1 VTKVVTFYS
10 YKGGVG
16 RTMALVNVAHVL
28 ARDGWRVLM
37 VDFDLE
43 APGMTHF
50 FREQV
55 RNRPK
60 TVTKDALDLL
70 LHAKSTINWDPIE
83 KKPKP
88 PELPKSLAEYVVP
101 IPLPDKWKDKVIP
114 YRTGRLDLLPATLD
128 PVEPEEAP
136 EAEPSQN
143 YLQRMD
149 MLDLQ
154 GVFDTG
160 GPRHW
165 FGNHVR
171 QYFVNARFRTK
182 GDILFT
188 LRDKVWAAYDIVLV
202 DSRTGLN
209 EVAGLC
215 IGPLCDA
222 LVICTGLNDQSIY
235 GTKYF
240 MKKSGLF
247 DKDKAKPYT
256 LVAGPVPPWHTR
268 ESDERIALLRKEL
281 RCETSADIPYH
292 PAAAL
297 IEKTFILDQPSEPIS
312 LAYESLAPVLSG
324 LVAIEAIEEPERWA
338 MHISIGL
345 REEDPSWQLL
355 QRVVADSLSPW
366 RWRKRWRGFG
376 LVGPIASFP
385 CATSVTA
392 MPRTKPE
399 PGEGYSHAE
408 PLDWSGIPL
417 AAAISAYRLSSHRPM
432 SRAWDLLTNMR
443 DHDAREEL
451 GVRLIFFELRVL
463 GPMADCNRARGVL
476 DSVKENASEWS
487 KTMAPHLYPGYALR
501 LVDFWMT
508 VQSLAG
514 HKTHSR
520 SAAGHENLF
529 ALTSRVQEQVQRF
542 EENWVYGVYPWRHT
556 MMQPPRA
563 HLREFILEA
572 APILL
577 TGDPDRRG
585 LSRLA
590 HLVAGMQV
598 PEPVSDL
605 AEGDRFLSRWLTR
618 PESIDLMF
626 GVAAWGRT
634 WIDSPL
640 GLWPE
645 PLMASATALVRGPKG
660 VEEVVGWLMLSRLV
674 YGYAWRVLVDW
685 RHLASVKDHPLFVEF
700 LRQEDEMVDEIEGA
714 IDRGEYTL

>member
-1 VTKVVTFYS
+1 MTKVVTFYS

-55 RNRPK
+55 RSRPK

-70 LHAKSTINWDPIE
+70 LHAKSTINWDPID

-171 QYFVNARFRTK
+171 QYFINARFRTK

-247 DKDKAKPYT
+247 DRDKAKPYT
-256 LVAGPVPPWHTR
+256 LVAGPVPPWHTH
-268 ESDERIALLRKEL
+268 EANERIALIRKEL
-281 RCETSADIPYH
+281 RCETVAEIPYH
-292 PAAAL
+292 AAAAL
-297 IEKTFILDQPSEPIS
+297 IEKTFILDEPKDTIAQ
-312 LAYESLAPVLSG
+312 AYEGLTPCVASLPRTELDRETGRRTFRITEREVRFPSGSLGLQKQIAQQLSDG
-324 LVAIEAIEEPERWA
+324 R
-338 MHISIGL
+338 L
-345 REEDPSWQLL
+345 REVWARFAPTGE
-355 QRVVADSLSPW
+355 
-366 RWRKRWRGFG
+366 GM
-376 LVGPIASFP
+376 ASFP
-385 CATSVTA
+385 TVAAVVGVHYA
-392 MPRTKPE
+392 RPE
-399 PGEGYSHAE
+399 DYCELSLGLLPV
-408 PLDWSGIPL
+408 
-417 AAAISAYRLSSHRPM
+417 AAGVSACRLQSDLPFR
-432 SRAWDLLTNMR
+432 RAWR
-443 DHDAREEL
+443 IVARACGEYERNRL
-451 GVRLIFFELRVL
+451 GVRLLFMQLRTL
-463 GPMADCNRARGVL
+463 GTLPRGRAAKSALDYARGEVRGVL
-476 DSVKENASEWS
+476 EMHGYVDYYPDTIGRHFIDCW
-487 KTMAPHLYPGYALR
+487 MALAL
-501 LVDFWMT
+501 
-508 VQSLAG
+508 
-514 HKTHSR
+514 
-520 SAAGHENLF
+520 
-529 ALTSRVQEQVQRF
+529 QR
-542 EENWVYGVYPWRHT
+542 
-556 MMQPPRA
+556 
-563 HLREFILEA
+563 
-572 APILL
+572 
-577 TGDPDRRG
+577 
-585 LSRLA
+585 
-590 HLVAGMQV
+590 
-598 PEPVSDL
+598 
-605 AEGDRFLSRWLTR
+605 
-618 PESIDLMF
+618 
-626 GVAAWGRT
+626 
-634 WIDSPL
+634 
-640 GLWPE
+640 
-645 PLMASATALVRGPKG
+645 
-660 VEEVVGWLMLSRLV
+660 
-674 YGYAWRVLVDW
+674 
-685 RHLASVKDHPLFVEF
+685 
-700 LRQEDEMVDEIEGA
+700 
-714 IDRGEYTL
+714 